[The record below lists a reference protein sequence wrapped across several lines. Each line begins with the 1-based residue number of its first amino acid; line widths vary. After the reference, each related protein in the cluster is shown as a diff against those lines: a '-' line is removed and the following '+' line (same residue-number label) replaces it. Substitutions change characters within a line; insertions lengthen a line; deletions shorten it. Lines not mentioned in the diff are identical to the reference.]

1 MQSRFETS
9 PREESLCLP
18 RARRNGNILSMT
30 VEVLYFKG
38 CPNHVPTVERV
49 REALQKMGVHGEIRE
64 VEVDSPDRAEATA
77 FLGSP
82 SVRINGVDIEPSARD
97 ARAFGLTCRT
107 YMDGVSRTGLP
118 SGELITTAIAEQIGA
133 NPQNTNPYTRNFQS

>member
-1 MQSRFETS
+1 MNV
-9 PREESLCLP
+9 
-18 RARRNGNILSMT
+18 A
-30 VEVLYFKG
+30 VLYVKG

-82 SVRINGVDIEPSARD
+82 SVRINGIDIEPSARD

-118 SGELITTAIAEQIGA
+118 SGELISTAIAEQIGPY
-133 NPQNTNPYTRNFQS
+133 PQSASPHTGNSQSKAKTAERKSATALFAGGLAAI